1 MIKLIIIAIYE
12 TLNQEM
18 TPTEFQQNLLKRDRI
33 WRYNSKWLCG
43 ITEDIINNKFIW
55 NTYTYNER
63 QVWYSLEYI

>member
-18 TPTEFQQNLLKRDRI
+18 TPTQFQQNLLKRDRI
-33 WRYNSKWLCG
+33 WRYNSKWLCE

-55 NTYTYNER
+55 NTYTFNER